1 MNTAHGTFDVTLNA
15 LPQEPVGDQPSLGR
29 MSIDKR
35 FAGDLDATSRGEML
49 TAQTGVEGSA
59 VYVAL
64 ERVSGTLQGRR
75 GSFVLQH
82 SGVMVRGQ
90 SMLTITIVPDSGT
103 GELEGIAGRLAVTID
118 GNAHSYDLTYT
129 FGDGS

>member
-1 MNTAHGTFDVTLNA
+1 MHTAHGTFEVTLNPLA
-15 LPQEPVGDQPSLGR
+15 QDGEESPLGR

-35 FAGDLDATSRGEML
+35 FAGDLEGTSTGQML

-64 ERVSGTLQGRR
+64 ERVSGTLHGRR

-103 GELEGIAGRLAVTID
+103 DELEGIAGRLAVTID
-118 GNAHSYDLTYT
+118 NGAHSYDLTYT
-129 FGDGS
+129 FGDGA